1 MRKALFRGLYCLSMA
16 YVAHRRPRARKSDI
30 VPLSPFF
37 GFAFAIINPQARCS
51 CLRLL
56 LRRRHDNMQNEH
68 GVNLLVVVFCKK
80 FRTLCT
86 SLLFTIIMFNPDTL
100 KAIFKAYDIRGTYP
114 EQLSKEFMYA
124 YGRAF
129 VKVLNVQ
136 EVAIGRDMRTSGPE
150 LVEGLM
156 QGILDQG
163 ANVIDLGMVSTDML
177 YFATG
182 KYQYESG
189 IMLTASHNPKEYN
202 GMKACL
208 RDAVPVGMDEGN
220 KTILEILIQGIEFEY
235 AEQKGTVEKR
245 DILADWVEYVLSFVD
260 VAHVKP
266 MKVVVDA
273 GNGMAGIM
281 AQELFKKIPQVE
293 MIPMYFEPDGN
304 FPNHPPYPLEELNLV
319 DLKGRMEQE
328 GADLGLAFDGDAD
341 RVVLVDNE
349 FETLSGTLMTAM
361 VAEMLLKKNP
371 GALIIYNALVGR
383 VVQETIDRMGGR
395 GLRVRVGHTFLKQ
408 AMKEHGGL
416 FAGEHS
422 AHYYF
427 RDNWNADSGIIAAVI
442 MLGFISD
449 SHTDLAELRK
459 VYGKYKESGEINFT
473 VLDIPSK
480 LERLK
485 EVFKND
491 EQDYLDGV
499 TFSGNGWWVNVRPSN
514 TEPLLRLNAEADTD
528 ELLQEK
534 VAAFTK
540 IITE

>member
-1 MRKALFRGLYCLSMA
+1 
-16 YVAHRRPRARKSDI
+16 
-30 VPLSPFF
+30 
-37 GFAFAIINPQARCS
+37 
-51 CLRLL
+51 
-56 LRRRHDNMQNEH
+56 
-68 GVNLLVVVFCKK
+68 
-80 FRTLCT
+80 
-86 SLLFTIIMFNPDTL
+86 MFNPDTL

-129 VKVLNVQ
+129 VKVMNVTQ
-136 EVAIGRDMRTSGPE
+136 VAVGRDMRTSGPE
-150 LVEGLM
+150 LMEGLVA
-156 QGILDQG
+156 GITDQG
-163 ANVIDLGMVSTDML
+163 ADVVDLGMVSTDML

-208 RDAVPVGMDEGN
+208 KNAVPVGMDEGN
-220 KTILEILIQGIEFEY
+220 KTILEILLQGIEFDFGEK
-235 AEQKGTVEKR
+235 KGNIVTH
-245 DILADWVEYVLSFVD
+245 DILQDWVEYVLGFVD
-260 VAHVKP
+260 VSRVKP

-273 GNGMAGIM
+273 GNGMAGVV
-281 AQELFKKIPQVE
+281 AQELFAKIPQIE

-304 FPNHPPYPLEELNLV
+304 FPNHPPYPLDELNLV
-319 DLKGRMEQE
+319 DIKGRMEQE
-328 GADLGLAFDGDAD
+328 QADLGLAFDGDAD

-349 FETLSGTLMTAM
+349 YETISGTLITAM
-361 VAEMLLKKNP
+361 VAEMLLKKHL
-371 GALIIYNALVGR
+371 GSLIIYNALVGK
-383 VVQETIDRMGGR
+383 VVQETIDRVGGR
-395 GLRVRVGHTFLKQ
+395 GLRVRVGHTFMKQ

-427 RDNWNADSGIIAAVI
+427 KDNWNADSGIIAAVI

-473 VLDIPSK
+473 VHDIPAK

-485 EVFKND
+485 EAFKND
-491 EQDYLDGV
+491 SQDYLDGV
-499 TFSGNGWWVNVRPSN
+499 TFSGSGWWANVRPSN
-514 TEPLLRLNAEADTD
+514 TEPLLRLNVEADTH
-528 ELLQEK
+528 ELVQQK
-534 VAAFTK
+534 VAAFTQ
-540 IITE
+540 IIME